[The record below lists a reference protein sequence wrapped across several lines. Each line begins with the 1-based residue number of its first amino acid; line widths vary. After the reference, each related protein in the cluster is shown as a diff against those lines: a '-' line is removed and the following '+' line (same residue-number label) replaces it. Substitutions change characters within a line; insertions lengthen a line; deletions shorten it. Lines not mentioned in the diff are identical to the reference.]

1 MKEKTLNRNFIFLI
15 IGQASSMFGTT
26 LLKFTSSLL
35 ILDLTSSA
43 TSFGII
49 TAIGYLPPVFLSPIG
64 GIIADRSNKRNLM
77 IALDGLYGIMAVLLV
92 FSLSFSNVL
101 ILITV
106 IMVGLSVVS
115 SFESPVV
122 QSSIP
127 LIQEKDNLIQSN
139 AIVSQ
144 INMIA
149 NLTGPLL
156 AGLLYNAVGKAYLSG
171 VQIIFSGCAICFFSA
186 AIFEAFIKIPK
197 ISLAPISNPLHAIQ
211 KDIGE
216 SFYFL
221 KSKQKY
227 VFKAILLN
235 AAFVLLIQP
244 LITTGAPFI
253 IRVVLN
259 LSSVLNGLSQAF
271 MGTAGL
277 IGGII
282 AGVIAN
288 KFKTNKIYWLFWIMG
303 ISIAVFG
310 IVLLLDLSANLT
322 YIIFVIIGIIIF
334 ISASIAGIFIMS
346 AIQQNVPNEYVR
358 TYHVFLFS
366 NSKRCPPNR
375 YIVLWLSIRKV
386 YKSSCCYNV
395 FYLNRHIWYRLYW
408 QENLLLFIEYSLCKA
423 GLLPAL
429 SRLAHY
435 KRLAFSFKIRYTVNP
450 TLKHQTY
457 KVWYNRMGGV

>member
-156 AGLLYNAVGKAYLSG
+156 AGLLYSAVGKAYLLG
-171 VQIIFSGCAICFFSA
+171 MQIIFSGYAICFFSA

-322 YIIFVIIGIIIF
+322 YIIFCL
-334 ISASIAGIFIMS
+334 
-346 AIQQNVPNEYVR
+346 P
-358 TYHVFLFS
+358 FS
-366 NSKRCPPNR
+366 
-375 YIVLWLSIRKV
+375 
-386 YKSSCCYNV
+386 
-395 FYLNRHIWYRLYW
+395 
-408 QENLLLFIEYSLCKA
+408 
-423 GLLPAL
+423 
-429 SRLAHY
+429 
-435 KRLAFSFKIRYTVNP
+435 
-450 TLKHQTY
+450 
-457 KVWYNRMGGV
+457 RMYPMIC

>member
-171 VQIIFSGCAICFFSA
+171 VQIIFSGCAICF
-186 AIFEAFIKIPK
+186 
-197 ISLAPISNPLHAIQ
+197 SLQLS
-211 KDIGE
+211 
-216 SFYFL
+216 L
-221 KSKQKY
+221 KRS
-227 VFKAILLN
+227 
-235 AAFVLLIQP
+235 
-244 LITTGAPFI
+244 
-253 IRVVLN
+253 
-259 LSSVLNGLSQAF
+259 
-271 MGTAGL
+271 
-277 IGGII
+277 
-282 AGVIAN
+282 
-288 KFKTNKIYWLFWIMG
+288 
-303 ISIAVFG
+303 
-310 IVLLLDLSANLT
+310 
-322 YIIFVIIGIIIF
+322 
-334 ISASIAGIFIMS
+334 
-346 AIQQNVPNEYVR
+346 
-358 TYHVFLFS
+358 
-366 NSKRCPPNR
+366 
-375 YIVLWLSIRKV
+375 
-386 YKSSCCYNV
+386 
-395 FYLNRHIWYRLYW
+395 
-408 QENLLLFIEYSLCKA
+408 
-423 GLLPAL
+423 
-429 SRLAHY
+429 
-435 KRLAFSFKIRYTVNP
+435 
-450 TLKHQTY
+450 
-457 KVWYNRMGGV
+457 

>member
-171 VQIIFSGCAICFFSA
+171 VQIIFRGVLFVFSLQL
-186 AIFEAFIKIPK
+186 
-197 ISLAPISNPLHAIQ
+197 SL
-211 KDIGE
+211 
-216 SFYFL
+216 
-221 KSKQKY
+221 
-227 VFKAILLN
+227 
-235 AAFVLLIQP
+235 
-244 LITTGAPFI
+244 
-253 IRVVLN
+253 
-259 LSSVLNGLSQAF
+259 
-271 MGTAGL
+271 
-277 IGGII
+277 
-282 AGVIAN
+282 
-288 KFKTNKIYWLFWIMG
+288 
-303 ISIAVFG
+303 
-310 IVLLLDLSANLT
+310 
-322 YIIFVIIGIIIF
+322 
-334 ISASIAGIFIMS
+334 
-346 AIQQNVPNEYVR
+346 
-358 TYHVFLFS
+358 
-366 NSKRCPPNR
+366 KR
-375 YIVLWLSIRKV
+375 S
-386 YKSSCCYNV
+386 
-395 FYLNRHIWYRLYW
+395 
-408 QENLLLFIEYSLCKA
+408 
-423 GLLPAL
+423 
-429 SRLAHY
+429 
-435 KRLAFSFKIRYTVNP
+435 
-450 TLKHQTY
+450 
-457 KVWYNRMGGV
+457 